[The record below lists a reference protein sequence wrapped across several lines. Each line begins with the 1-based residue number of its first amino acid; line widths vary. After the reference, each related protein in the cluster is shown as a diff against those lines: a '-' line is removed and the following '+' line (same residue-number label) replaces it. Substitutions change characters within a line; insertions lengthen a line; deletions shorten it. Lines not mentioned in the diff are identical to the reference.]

1 MARGGD
7 TLFKM
12 TTGFLGLATAATGV
26 YLVASMLGAYSSAK
40 VHDLQDGP
48 PAFDTNPCFDCQY
61 REEIVGSH
69 INGW

>member
-12 TTGFLGLATAATGV
+12 TTGFLGLATAATGT

-40 VHDLQDGP
+40 VQDLSM
-48 PAFDTNPCFDCQY
+48 ASC
-61 REEIVGSH
+61 I
-69 INGW
+69 

>member
-12 TTGFLGLATAATGV
+12 TTGFLGLATAATGI

-40 VHDLQDGP
+40 VQDLSM
-48 PAFDTNPCFDCQY
+48 ASC
-61 REEIVGSH
+61 I
-69 INGW
+69 